1 MELLSA
7 VPTRRIAG
15 TDKTLTREVRGAQ
28 HSADGEPEVR
38 GESITIGA
46 EPIEIKSDSGRGVL
60 LFHGF
65 GDTPQ
70 TFEYLAQR
78 LAADGFGVHVPLLP
92 GHGRSGE
99 EFKDSR
105 AADWMSAARAYVA
118 NERLRY
124 DQLALGGLSMGA
136 ALAVIAADGAAISS
150 LLLFAPYL
158 GMPFPLYLAARGHR
172 LVQTFVSTAESKH
185 RGSIQDPAEARKNLG
200 HAFVTPRLLREL
212 SIVVDSAKDSLE
224 RLKSP
229 TLVIQSR
236 EDPRVSGRMTRR
248 WFDKLDASD
257 KKLLW
262 TSSGGHVITAD
273 SCREEVAAETLRWLR
288 ARMKKPA

>member
-1 MELLSA
+1 MIRKSRGVQNSGDVQAA
-7 VPTRRIAG
+7 VRA
-15 TDKTLTREVRGAQ
+15 
-28 HSADGEPEVR
+28 
-38 GESITIGA
+38 ESVTIGA
-46 EPIEIKSDSGRGVL
+46 EPIEIKSDSEKRVL

-70 TFEYLAQR
+70 TFEYLAQQ

-92 GHGRSGE
+92 GHGRSRE

-105 AADWMSAARAYVA
+105 AADWMGAARAYVA
-118 NERLRY
+118 SERLRY
-124 DQLALGGLSMGA
+124 DQLAVGGLSMGA
-136 ALAVIAADGAAISS
+136 ALAVIAADGAAVSS

-158 GMPFPLYLAARGHR
+158 GIPFPLYLAARGHR
-172 LVQTFVSTAESKH
+172 LIQTFISTAESKH

-212 SIVVDSAKDSLE
+212 SMVVGCAKDSLA
-224 RLKSP
+224 RVKSP
-229 TLVIQSR
+229 VLVIQSR

-248 WFDKLDASD
+248 WFNKLDVSD

-288 ARMKKPA
+288 VRMKKPA